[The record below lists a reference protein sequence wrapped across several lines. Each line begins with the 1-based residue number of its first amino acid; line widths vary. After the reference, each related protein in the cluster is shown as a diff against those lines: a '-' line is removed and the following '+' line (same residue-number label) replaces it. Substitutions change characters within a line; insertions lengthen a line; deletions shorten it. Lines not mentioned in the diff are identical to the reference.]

1 MAQIFLSF
9 VMQLFCYSNPRP
21 VPFTSHYLLSIAT
34 TFMLVCI
41 QIERAKNFTTVALKT
56 KKYSDFRSK
65 NIPGPGRYETYFD
78 TRQIIGEKNKYSIPK
93 APRQVSSNKSRAF
106 LH

>member
-1 MAQIFLSF
+1 MNKMNNTSRQQRNHIF
-9 VMQLFCYSNPRP
+9 
-21 VPFTSHYLLSIAT
+21 
-34 TFMLVCI
+34 TFEN
-41 QIERAKNFTTVALKT
+41 Q
-56 KKYSDFRSK
+56 SDFRSK
-65 NIPGPGRYETYFD
+65 NIPGQGRYETYFD